1 MFYRLPPAC
10 FPHILLLALFFAA
23 GSRAAAQEPASTP
36 LSEAEMRAELARE
49 LESLKAD
56 VMPQFPQGEEYM
68 HDWIAAHLKIP
79 YVALR
84 NDSVVM
90 VYVDFLVERTG
101 YVTDVKI
108 KHPGIRQLDKEVVT
122 LFSGMPRW
130 KPGLLNGKPVDLR
143 MTLPLRVTIPNSL
156 RKPADVTTPSV
167 NSLPQFN
174 GGGQALRYF
183 VKKTLQYPKEAKA
196 AGVGGAVTVEFLILA
211 NGRVGNP
218 ATVGHVIGYGLEEEA
233 MRVVEKMPKWIPA
246 RLDGRAVAS
255 KHQVVIRFELPG
267 KQGETPA
274 VK

>member
-1 MFYRLPPAC
+1 MLYRLFHAY
-10 FPHILLLALFFAA
+10 FTQILLLALFS
-23 GSRAAAQEPASTP
+23 GILLPAAAQDSASAP

-49 LESLKAD
+49 LDAMRVD

-68 HDWIAAHLKIP
+68 HAWIASHLKIP
-79 YVALR
+79 YVELR
-84 NDSVVM
+84 NDSTVM

-108 KHPGIRQLDKEVVT
+108 KYPGIRQLDKEVVT

-183 VKKTLQYPKEAKA
+183 VRKTMQYPQEAKA
-196 AGVGGAVTVEFLILA
+196 AGIGGAVTVEFLILA

-218 ATVGHVIGYGLEEEA
+218 STVGNVIGYGLEEEA
-233 MRVVEKMPKWIPA
+233 MRIVEKMPKWIPA
-246 RLDGRAVAS
+246 RLDGKAVTS

-267 KQGETPA
+267 KQAGREG
-274 VK
+274 K